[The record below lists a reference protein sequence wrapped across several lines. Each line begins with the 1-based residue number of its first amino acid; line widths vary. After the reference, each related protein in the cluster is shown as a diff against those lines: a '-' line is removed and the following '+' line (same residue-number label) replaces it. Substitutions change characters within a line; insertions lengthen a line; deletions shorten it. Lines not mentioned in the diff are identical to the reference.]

1 MIVLPTAHCVSEED
15 VDSKRGGFLWREI
28 KNLTADFL
36 LTKQEISHK
45 LIQRLSDE
53 KVYKVIL
60 LFSNDVML
68 GL

>member
-1 MIVLPTAHCVSEED
+1 MLTLSG
-15 VDSKRGGFLWREI
+15 GGFLWREI